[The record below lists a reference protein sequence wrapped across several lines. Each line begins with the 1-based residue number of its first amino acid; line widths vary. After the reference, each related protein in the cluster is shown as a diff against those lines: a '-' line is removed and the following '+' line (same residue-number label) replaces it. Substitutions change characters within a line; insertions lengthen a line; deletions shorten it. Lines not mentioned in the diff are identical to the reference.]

1 MIIYF
6 KVLDE
11 EKIIIKPYL
20 TSTSGELQDL
30 YLQGFVYN
38 LENFINVE
46 DFDSENIVT
55 MKLIDIIL
63 KDL

>member
-20 TSTSGELQDL
+20 TSTSGELQGL
-30 YLQGFVYN
+30 YLHEYVRKIGWN
-38 LENFINVE
+38 
-46 DFDSENIVT
+46 
-55 MKLIDIIL
+55 
-63 KDL
+63 

>member
-55 MKLIDIIL
+55 MKLIDIVL